1 MVEQPGLARPEA
13 VLCTKF
19 KAHDAAVTAL
29 AVLKDEPGEAEAQYP
44 AACILQAAAK
54 VQQRGDTSLFELA
67 AAGVHWD

>member
-19 KAHDAAVTAL
+19 KAHDAAITAL

-44 AACILQAAAK
+44 AACILQAA
-54 VQQRGDTSLFELA
+54 VEGQPRCDTSLFELA
-67 AAGVHWD
+67 AAGTHCD